1 MKKRIFAVIL
11 CFAMIFGTFS
21 YIGFGNNGI
30 ANAAINQSAKNTES
44 EIPECDCNNGD
55 KALVDHVATC
65 AQRYYIQS
73 TYVIGADGNVVD
85 KSAADIYVEW
95 DSMDKTIQQGI
106 LDLMQDAIDEA
117 YDQDTKTK
125 LTDKLAALNK
135 LISGSSGE
143 GETGDKETTK
153 EDKVGNTTI
162 TATGD
167 FSNASK
173 VKMTV
178 KKVAENNYSQNFKT
192 FLNDDKKVSK
202 SDIKFAFDITFA
214 DKNNAE
220 WQPADGKNVSVT
232 IDAKSLGLKNGDVIG
247 IIHEH
252 NGTIEKNALA
262 HTVKNGKITF
272 QTDSFSTF
280 YGYTVDF
287 NYDGTWYSI
296 EGGSDIFLYELFAQI
311 GIDESMADVTDVQV
325 SDETLLKVSKQV
337 VNGYTGEKDWPIQ
350 SLQPFNTE
358 ETLTVTM
365 KGGTQHKIKVYDA
378 TYSGTLSGDMNLND
392 GDVINGASVSGIANL
407 KLNGIVTLY
416 GTINVPQGAVLNI
429 TGAGTL
435 KRGDSFTSRMFDV
448 KPGGTLT
455 ITGTANGDNN
465 SIIING
471 NAEWTSNPV
480 SDSTREILNVTRG
493 SGVTSAAIYIDSK
506 TANDSTGNAKVNL
519 SNTIFENLYTGST
532 KESDSYGKQA
542 PVINTTGDSA
552 SDNSSQKVYTD
563 NHYAEIMMNNV
574 TVRKCAT
581 KSDNA
586 ILLFND
592 SIANMTGCKILENY
606 SGNRYAGAI
615 KAGGPHYF
623 SQLNMN
629 ACYASENYSSGWG
642 GVILWAANSGS
653 NDNKSAKATIRDCKF
668 DNNKARYLGG
678 ALSNEAIM
686 EVSGTTIKNNTAM
699 AGGGIATFP
708 FTRTEISGEGG
719 GGNACGLT
727 LGAGN
732 RINDNNAVATG
743 TFTPFSIKDDAG
755 NNPNGDDEAAWLAE
769 ANQITYTGG
778 GGGIWCYMNKDKWSC
793 SLDIG
798 TGNTLTNNITENRG
812 GGVYVDNVCPEGTV
826 GRNNTKLTVSGADIS
841 KNEAVNGGGIAV
853 NNTNLTIKSGS
864 ISYNSASNGGGVY
877 AIGGG
882 TVEMEGNSG
891 AANTGALIVGNK
903 ATGTPGSQI
912 KTAYNTALS
921 KLKGVGGGIF
931 IADGGKFKLTGTS
944 VGIYSN
950 TADFAADDVFANG
963 KNTKLDVPDVDDM
976 TLTGLQGVKPD
987 GWFEDYA
994 NNDSGYSN
1002 GLNGN
1007 TAPDKIA
1014 IKRYKLAAVDEIE
1027 NNVFRVDVSKANKA
1041 SKYVC
1046 MTLGLKHGSL
1056 TINKNAAEGTTID
1069 ENQYFVFEVKN
1080 ADGSTPELNMIV
1092 TVKADGSTTISD
1104 LPYGKYTVKELTD
1117 WSWRY
1122 DSTEVNYKPIDNIV
1136 SVTDKAATA
1145 TINDVNPTVTVDVTN
1160 TKGTPWW
1167 LTDQFGVKNIF
1178 GVSKSEAES
1187 R

>member
-30 ANAAINQSAKNTES
+30 ANAAINQSVKNTES

-55 KALVDHVATC
+55 KALIDHVATC

-73 TYVIGADGNVVD
+73 TYVIGDDGNVVD
-85 KSAADIYVEW
+85 KSAADIYAEW

-106 LDLMQDAIDEA
+106 LDLMQEAIDEA
-117 YDQDTKTK
+117 SDQDTKNK
-125 LTDKLAALNK
+125 LTDKLAELNE
-135 LISGSSGE
+135 LISGSSGG

-178 KKVAENNYSQNFKT
+178 KKVKEENYSHNFKV
-192 FLNDDKKVSK
+192 FLNTDKNVSK
-202 SDIKFAFDITFA
+202 SDIKFAFDITFV
-214 DKNNAE
+214 DKDNAE

-232 IDAKSLGLKNGDVIG
+232 IDAKSLGLNNGDVIG

-252 NGTIEKNALA
+252 DGTIEKNAVA

-287 NYDGTWYSI
+287 NYSDGWYSI
-296 EGGSDIFLYELFAQI
+296 SGGSDIYLYELFAQM
-311 GIDESMADVTDVQV
+311 GIDKSTKDVKNVEFSNPDLVTI
-325 SDETLLKVSKQV
+325 SKRV
-337 VNGYTGEKDWPIQ
+337 VNGYTGEKDWHIQ
-350 SLQPFNTE
+350 SLKPFSTE

-365 KGGTQHKIKVYDA
+365 KEGKGEPIVINVYDEA
-378 TYSGTLSGDMNLND
+378 YSGTLSGNINLND
-392 GDVINGASVSGIANL
+392 GDVINGASVSGSANL
-407 KLNGIVTLY
+407 KLNGTVTVN
-416 GTINVPQGAVLNI
+416 GTINVPQGAVLSI

-448 KPGGTLT
+448 KPGGTLN

-465 SIIING
+465 SIIIDG
-471 NAEWTSNPV
+471 NAEWTSKPV
-480 SDSTREILNVTRG
+480 SDSTREILTVTRG

-519 SNTIFENLYTGST
+519 SNTTLQNLYTGSEKDLVT
-532 KESDSYGKQA
+532 TSKQA
-542 PVINTTGDSA
+542 PVINTTGDSV
-552 SDNSSQKVYTD
+552 SDKPNTD
-563 NHYAEIMMNNV
+563 NHYAEITMNHV

-592 SIANMTGCKILENY
+592 SIANMEKCKILKNY

-623 SQLNMN
+623 SQLTMN
-629 ACYASENYSSGWG
+629 DCYASENYSSGWG
-642 GVILWAANSGS
+642 GVILWAANSGTS
-653 NDNKSAKATIRDCKF
+653 GGKSAKATITNCIF
-668 DNNKARYLGG
+668 ENNKARYLGG

-686 EVSGTTIKNNTAM
+686 EVSGTEIKENTAM

-732 RINDNNAVATG
+732 RISDNHAVATG

-755 NNPNGDDEAAWLAE
+755 KNPNGDDEAAWLAE

-798 TGNTLTNNITENRG
+798 VGNTLTNNITKNRG
-812 GGVYVDNVCPEGTV
+812 GGVYVDNVCSEGTV

-841 KNEAVNGGGIAV
+841 KNEALNGGGIAV
-853 NNTNLTIKSGS
+853 NNTNLTIESGS
-864 ISYNSASNGGGVY
+864 ISNNSASNGGGVY

-882 TVEMEGNSG
+882 TIEMKGNG
-891 AANTGALIVGNK
+891 DTADNGALIVGNK
-903 ATGTPGSQI
+903 AIGTPENI
-912 KTAYNTALS
+912 TTAYKDINLND
-921 KLKGVGGGIF
+921 LKSVGGGIF

-963 KNTKLDVPDVDDM
+963 KNTKLDVPDVKDM

-994 NNDSGYSN
+994 NNDSGYN
-1002 GLNGN
+1002 YGLQGN
-1007 TAPDKIA
+1007 TNPEIA
-1014 IKRYKLAAVDEIE
+1014 IKRYKLAAVDEIA
-1027 NNVFRVDVSKANKA
+1027 NNVFRVSVDEANKN

-1056 TINKNAAEGTTID
+1056 TIKKNAAAGTTID

-1080 ADGSTPELNMIV
+1080 ADNSTPELNMIV
-1092 TVKADGSTTISD
+1092 TVKADGSTTIRD
-1104 LPYGKYTVKELTD
+1104 LPHGRYTVKELTD

-1122 DSTEVNYKPIDNIV
+1122 DSTEVKYKEIDNIV
-1136 SVTDKAATA
+1136 SVTDKKATA
-1145 TINDVNPTVTVDVTN
+1145 IINDVNPTVTVDVTN

-1167 LTDQFGVKNIF
+1167 LTDQFGVKNIS